1 MTLFEFQIMFGLVMI
16 LILVLL
22 GIKSLGDK
30 KKIIDDEKALKIV
43 NEALEKNGYDNFEL
57 ESIVSMSEPNIT
69 SVIVNIGYLQI
80 ALEIDNN
87 SGKILNTEQ
96 IVR

>member
-1 MTLFEFQIMFGLVMI
+1 MFEFQIAFGLILI

-22 GIKSLGDK
+22 GIKSSADK
-30 KKIIDDEKALKIV
+30 KKIIDDEKALKMI
-43 NEALEKNGYDNFEL
+43 NESLEKNGYDNFEL

-69 SVIVNIGYLQI
+69 SVIVNTGYLQI

-87 SGKILNTEQ
+87 SGKILNTEK
-96 IVR
+96 IAR

>member
-1 MTLFEFQIMFGLVMI
+1 LFEFQVVFGLVLI

-22 GIKSLGDK
+22 GIKSLTDK
-30 KKIIDDEKALKIV
+30 KKIIDDEKALKII
-43 NEALEKNGYDNFEL
+43 NESLEKNGYDNFEL

-69 SVIVNIGYLQI
+69 SVIVNTGYLQI

-87 SGKILNTEQ
+87 SGKILNTEK
-96 IVR
+96 IAR

>member
-1 MTLFEFQIMFGLVMI
+1 MFEFQIAFGLVLI

-22 GIKSLGDK
+22 GIKSSTDK
-30 KKIIDDEKALKIV
+30 KKLIDDEKALKII
-43 NEALEKNGYDNFEL
+43 NESLEKNGYDNFEL

-69 SVIVNIGYLQI
+69 SVIVNTGYLQI

-87 SGKILNTEQ
+87 SGKILNTEK
-96 IVR
+96 IAR